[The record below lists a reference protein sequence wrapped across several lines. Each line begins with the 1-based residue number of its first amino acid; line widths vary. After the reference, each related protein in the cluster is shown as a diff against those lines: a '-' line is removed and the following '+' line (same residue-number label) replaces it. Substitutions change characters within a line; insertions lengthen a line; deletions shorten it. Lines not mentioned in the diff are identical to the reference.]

1 MAVKYDW
8 EQDEAGDEEVEG
20 VGVEEGEPPD
30 AIVEECESEGKPC
43 PDEADVDP
51 EAGAKELAVF
61 LAHGLGDDRGLLGRK
76 LVLRCV
82 LFWS

>member
-1 MAVKYDW
+1 MVAVAGKYDR

-30 AIVEECESEGKPC
+30 AIVEECESEGEPC

-61 LAHGLGDDRGLLGRK
+61 LAHGLGDD
-76 LVLRCV
+76 LV
-82 LFWS
+82 FWVSSWS